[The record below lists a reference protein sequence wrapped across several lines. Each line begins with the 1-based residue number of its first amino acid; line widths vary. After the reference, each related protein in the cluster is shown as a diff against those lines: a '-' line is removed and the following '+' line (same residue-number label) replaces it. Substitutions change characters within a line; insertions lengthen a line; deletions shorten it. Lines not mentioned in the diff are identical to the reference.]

1 MHRSLSFL
9 RAHLDLGFLRPHGV
23 LLWLNM
29 EPLALV

>member
-9 RAHLDLGFLRPHGV
+9 RAHLDLGFLRAHGV